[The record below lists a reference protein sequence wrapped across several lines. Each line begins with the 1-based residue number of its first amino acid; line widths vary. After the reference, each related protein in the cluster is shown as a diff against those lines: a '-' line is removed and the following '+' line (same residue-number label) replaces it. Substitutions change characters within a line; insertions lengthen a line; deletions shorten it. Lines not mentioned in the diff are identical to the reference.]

1 MAYVMNDVGGWG
13 TGALGDVSNPS
24 GQINSYANVTAI
36 SGATVTIGTPSAGAY
51 ETFAVGKEIMLHV
64 SAVLSGTDAAKLGK
78 YMVATV
84 TAVNGSVLTLSKDV
98 PTNLVASA
106 DLTTLVVQAITI
118 AQFNSLTLSSGQI
131 SPLAY
136 SVTNKYGGILLF
148 KCKTGW
154 NMSGS
159 GAIYLVDKG
168 IPTANASLRPLTTQE
183 TEMTSTGKTT
193 GWENHITA
201 RQLLLNAGD
210 GVVGYWVKSLNVTG
224 TANRIGS
231 TAAGAQY
238 YPYSIGDNSPAEVLG
253 GSTILAVAE
262 TITGWTPT
270 IISKGKGTGSGY
282 GRCYIATETL
292 LPNDEGLYAQDC
304 ISNPARLT
312 AIGIKDFG
320 DGALGSVT
328 NPTTQINSYAAVTAI
343 NGQQITIGA
352 TSIGGFGGFDVG
364 AQIIVHLSAKK
375 TTGDNSMFGKFYRT
389 KIIGVSGSVLTVSDS
404 SPWTIPLTDYYVQ
417 VITVPQFSNLTINT
431 NYTATL
437 AWNDMNNFGGIFI
450 AETSDTLDISDGSIL
465 LGGKGISSATKR
477 PTILTQSSA
486 SQKNTLPINQGGGAI
501 LLISKKLKTNAASRI
516 GNSFSGLLYGQIP
529 GGNGGYSGGY
539 NYVNGIV
546 GGNGNAGTMIVGGD
560 GGAGPRGVVANDDG
574 KYSSAQPG
582 GSGAKCHGIAGSA
595 GAQGGLTATR
605 THIGQGGE
613 SGVSIFIIAK
623 SIIGFTIAVI
633 ATGGKGGFG
642 GFGGYGF
649 GYPNG
654 GTGENGT
661 PGGAGYCGGG
671 GAGGGSAEQS
681 NADGGGGGGAPGDC
695 FIYVDDLVSP
705 DFTGV
710 AI

>member
-1 MAYVMNDVGGWG
+1 MNDVGGWG

-64 SAVLSGTDAAKLGK
+64 SAVLSGTDATKLGK
-78 YMVATV
+78 YMVATI

-131 SPLAY
+131 SPPAY

-148 KCKTGW
+148 KCKAAW

-183 TEMTSTGKTT
+183 TEMKTTGKTT

-210 GVVGYWVKSLNVTG
+210 GAVGYWVKSLNVTG

-238 YPYSIGDNSPAEVLG
+238 YPYAVGDNSPSEVLG

-270 IISKGKGTGSGY
+270 IISKGKGTGAGY

-312 AIGIKDFG
+312 AIGIKEFG
-320 DGALGSVT
+320 DGSLGNVT
-328 NPTTQINSYAAVTAI
+328 NPTAQINSHAAVTALG
-343 NGQQITIGA
+343 GQQITIGA
-352 TSIGGFGGFDVG
+352 TSIGGYGGFDLG

-375 TTGDNSMFGKFYRT
+375 TTGDNAMFGKFYKT
-389 KIIGVSGSVLTVSDS
+389 KIIGVSGSVLTVADAP
-404 SPWTIPLTDYYVQ
+404 PWTASLSDYYVQ
-417 VITVPQFSNLTINT
+417 VITVPQFYNFTLSAS
-431 NYTATL
+431 YSAAL
-437 AWNDMNNFGGIFI
+437 AWNNTNKIGGICVVQ
-450 AETSDTLDISDGSIL
+450 AKGLLDLSGGSIVMTGKGLPNDTQRPFIDTQGNGQQKDSLPISQGNGAVL
-465 LGGKGISSATKR
+465 LLFDEIKGTSATRIGGIVDGALYGGKGGQGWASS
-477 PTILTQSSA
+477 I
-486 SQKNTLPINQGGGAI
+486 
-501 LLISKKLKTNAASRI
+501 
-516 GNSFSGLLYGQIP
+516 
-529 GGNGGYSGGY
+529 GGNGGGVFGFPAGP
-539 NYVNGIV
+539 NYDDTDQVMN
-546 GGNGNAGTMIVGGD
+546 GGNLGGIGGGFGKGGRGAVGNAGTYYT
-560 GGAGPRGVVANDDG
+560 P
-574 KYSSAQPG
+574 
-582 GSGAKCHGIAGSA
+582 
-595 GAQGGLTATR
+595 
-605 THIGQGGE
+605 
-613 SGVSIFIIAK
+613 
-623 SIIGFTIAVI
+623 
-633 ATGGKGGFG
+633 GGFG
-642 GFGGYGF
+642 CNNASNAALGGSSIFMAGNKATNFSVSWLSTGGFPGVAGY
-649 GYPNG
+649 NWSG
-654 GTGENGT
+654 GTGE
-661 PGGAGYCGGG
+661 
-671 GAGGGSAEQS
+671 AGGCSC
-681 NADGGGGGGAPGDC
+681 GGGGGGGYGGWSGYGGSGPGTS
-695 FIYVDDLVSP
+695 FLWVNEFVNP
-705 DFTGV
+705 DWTGV
-710 AI
+710 AA